1 MGVTHFANNIRTCER
16 SQSPRYPIFWMS
28 MFWMSWLS
36 LSRWHVTQSW
46 SSIHSILTSL
56 QEAAPRPQ
64 QTSLQPHNLEKH
76 AQSSVLAGLATRGL
90 LTHNAHSGS
99 NTDVSLPIPYPS
111 HPTILSRICLPYQ
124 KGRTASPSPRPS
136 HPTIL
141 SRIRLPYSKGLTA
154 SPSPHPSHPTVLS
167 RIRFPY

>member
-1 MGVTHFANNIRTCER
+1 MTHFANNIRTCER
-16 SQSPRYPIFWMS
+16 SQSSRYPIFWMS

-99 NTDVSLPIPYPS
+99 NTDVELFIP
-111 HPTILSRICLPYQ
+111 SRGWVVHHDIFFQSTLQ
-124 KGRTASPSPRPS
+124 RQVRMLHLLFIGGAGRNPNCC
-136 HPTIL
+136 
-141 SRIRLPYSKGLTA
+141 
-154 SPSPHPSHPTVLS
+154 
-167 RIRFPY
+167 

>member
-1 MGVTHFANNIRTCER
+1 MQCLSFVVSSDFHHVVIVWEKQWAAAHVCIFMPSHDVFLQWVGHIFANNIRTCER

-28 MFWMSWLS
+28 MFWRSWLS
-36 LSRWHVTQSW
+36 LSRWHVTQSC

-111 HPTILSRICLPYQ
+111 HPTILSRI
-124 KGRTASPSPRPS
+124 
-136 HPTIL
+136 
-141 SRIRLPYSKGLTA
+141 RLPY
-154 SPSPHPSHPTVLS
+154 
-167 RIRFPY
+167 